1 MLRTLTFILLSVASI
16 SIWGQSN
23 DLQQRIH
30 GFQTDL
36 KEGYVVKTL
45 NLNGEN
51 LGALEAEETA
61 TRTHFKMEA
70 REKSE
75 DNLGRSI
82 KRSVHVHVFSFE
94 SLDDLNWA
102 MKRWLPDF
110 IDHSAVRPGRD
121 VKNVPNVD
129 PSVVVIDGTSI
140 AVLTQSCSQFDL
152 ESFRDW
158 RQRMLTYFGSAA
170 AVVIEVQGCE
180 GPLMWTK
187 NAPDPKDRTWK

>member
-1 MLRTLTFILLSVASI
+1 MLRTLTFILLSIASI

-70 REKSE
+70 REKTE
-75 DNLGRSI
+75 DNLGRSV
-82 KRSVHVHVFSFE
+82 KRSVHVQVFSFE
-94 SLDDLNWA
+94 SIDDLNWA

-140 AVLTQSCSQFDL
+140 AVLTLSCSQFDL
-152 ESFRDW
+152 DSFRDW

>member
-1 MLRTLTFILLSVASI
+1 MLRFLILLGALVATSALKAQT
-16 SIWGQSN
+16 SE
-23 DLQQRIH
+23 LQQRIQ
-30 GFQTDL
+30 GFQNDL
-36 KEGYVVKTL
+36 KDGFAVKTL
-45 NLNGEN
+45 NLKGEN
-51 LGALEAEETA
+51 LGALENEETA
-61 TRTHFKMEA
+61 TRIHFKMEA

-75 DNLGRSI
+75 DNLGRSV
-82 KRSVHVHVFSFE
+82 KRSVHVQVFEFE
-94 SLDDLNWA
+94 NLDDLNWA

-121 VKNVPNVD
+121 VKNVPHVD
-129 PSVVVIDGTSI
+129 PSIVVIDGTSI
-140 AVLTQSCSQFDL
+140 SILTLSCGQFDL

-170 AVVIEVQGCE
+170 AVVVEVQGCE

>member
-1 MLRTLTFILLSVASI
+1 MLRTLTFILLSIASI

-140 AVLTQSCSQFDL
+140 AVLTQSCNQFDL

>member
-1 MLRTLTFILLSVASI
+1 MLRFLILLGALVATSALKAQT
-16 SIWGQSN
+16 SE
-23 DLQQRIH
+23 LQQRIQ
-30 GFQTDL
+30 GFQNDL
-36 KEGYVVKTL
+36 KEGFAVKTL
-45 NLNGEN
+45 NLKGEN
-51 LGALEAEETA
+51 LGALENEETA
-61 TRTHFKMEA
+61 TRIHFKMEA

-75 DNLGRSI
+75 DNLGRSV
-82 KRSVHVHVFSFE
+82 KRSVHVQVFEFE
-94 SLDDLNWA
+94 NLDDLNWA

-121 VKNVPNVD
+121 VKNVPHVD
-129 PSVVVIDGTSI
+129 PSIVVIDGTSI
-140 AVLTQSCSQFDL
+140 SILTLSCGQFDL

-170 AVVIEVQGCE
+170 AVVVEVQGCE

>member
-1 MLRTLTFILLSVASI
+1 MLRTLTFILLSIASI

-82 KRSVHVHVFSFE
+82 KRSVHVQVFSFE

>member
-1 MLRTLTFILLSVASI
+1 MLRSFILLSVLVAAPTLKA
-16 SIWGQSN
+16 QSSE
-23 DLQQRIH
+23 LQQRIQ
-30 GFQTDL
+30 GFQNDL
-36 KEGYVVKTL
+36 KEGFAVKTL
-45 NLNGEN
+45 NLKGEN
-51 LGALEAEETA
+51 LGALENEETA
-61 TRTHFKMEA
+61 TRVHFKMEA

-75 DNLGRSI
+75 DNLGRSV
-82 KRSVHVHVFSFE
+82 KRSVHVQVFEFDN
-94 SLDDLNWA
+94 LDDLNWA

-121 VKNVPNVD
+121 VKNVPHVD
-129 PSVVVIDGTSI
+129 PSVVVIDGATI
-140 AVLTQSCSQFDL
+140 AVLTLSCGQFDL

-170 AVVIEVQGCE
+170 AVVVEVQGCE

>member
-1 MLRTLTFILLSVASI
+1 MLRTLTFILLSIASI

-129 PSVVVIDGTSI
+129 PSVVVIDGTSK

>member
-1 MLRTLTFILLSVASI
+1 MLRSFILLSLLVATSTLKA
-16 SIWGQSN
+16 QSSE
-23 DLQQRIH
+23 LQQRIQ
-30 GFQTDL
+30 GFQNDL
-36 KEGYVVKTL
+36 NEGFAVKTL
-45 NLNGEN
+45 NLKGEN
-51 LGALEAEETA
+51 LGALENEETA
-61 TRTHFKMEA
+61 TRVHFKMEA

-75 DNLGRSI
+75 DNLGRSV
-82 KRSVHVHVFSFE
+82 KRSVHVQVFEFE
-94 SLDDLNWA
+94 NLDDLNWA

-121 VKNVPNVD
+121 VKNVPHVD
-129 PSVVVIDGTSI
+129 PSIVVIEGTTI
-140 AVLTQSCSQFDL
+140 AVLTLSCGQFDL

-170 AVVIEVQGCE
+170 AVVVEVQGCE

>member
-1 MLRTLTFILLSVASI
+1 MLRTLTFILLSIASI

-82 KRSVHVHVFSFE
+82 KRSVHVQVFSFE

-158 RQRMLTYFGSAA
+158 RQSMLTYFGSAS

-187 NAPDPKDRTWK
+187 NAPDPKDRSWK

>member
-1 MLRTLTFILLSVASI
+1 MLRTLLFALATLGTTN
-16 SIWGQSN
+16 IWAQSD
-23 DLQQRIH
+23 DLQQRIQ

-36 KEGYVVKTL
+36 KEGYAVKTL
-45 NLNGEN
+45 NLKGEN

-61 TRTHFKMEA
+61 TRTHFKLEA
-70 REKSE
+70 REKTE
-75 DNLGRSI
+75 DNLGRSV
-82 KRSVHVHVFSFE
+82 KRSVHVQVFSFE
-94 SLDDLNWA
+94 SIDDLNWA

-121 VKNVPNVD
+121 VKNVPHVD
-129 PSVVVIDGTSI
+129 PSVVIIDGTSI
-140 AVLTQSCSQFDL
+140 AVLTLSCSQFDL

-158 RQRMLTYFGSAA
+158 RQRMLTYFGSAS

-187 NAPDPKDRTWK
+187 NAPDPKDRSCK

>member
-1 MLRTLTFILLSVASI
+1 MLRTLTFILLSIASI

-70 REKSE
+70 RKKSE
-75 DNLGRSI
+75 ENLGRSI
-82 KRSVHVHVFSFE
+82 KRSVHVQVFSFE

-187 NAPDPKDRTWK
+187 NAPDPKDRSWK

>member
-1 MLRTLTFILLSVASI
+1 M
-16 SIWGQSN
+16 
-23 DLQQRIH
+23 
-30 GFQTDL
+30 
-36 KEGYVVKTL
+36 KTL

-70 REKSE
+70 REKTE
-75 DNLGRSI
+75 DNLSRSV
-82 KRSVHVHVFSFE
+82 KRSVHVQVFSFE
-94 SLDDLNWA
+94 SIDDLNWA

-129 PSVVVIDGTSI
+129 PSVVVIEGTSI

>member
-1 MLRTLTFILLSVASI
+1 M
-16 SIWGQSN
+16 
-23 DLQQRIH
+23 
-30 GFQTDL
+30 
-36 KEGYVVKTL
+36 VKTL
-45 NLNGEN
+45 NLKGEN

-61 TRTHFKMEA
+61 THTHFKMEA
-70 REKSE
+70 RQKSE
-75 DNLGRSI
+75 DNLGRSV
-82 KRSVHVHVFSFE
+82 KRSVHVQIFSFE
-94 SLDDLNWA
+94 SIDDLNWA

-140 AVLTQSCSQFDL
+140 AVLTLSCSQFDL

-158 RQRMLTYFGSAA
+158 RQRMLTYFGSAS

-187 NAPDPKDRTWK
+187 NAPDPKDRSWK